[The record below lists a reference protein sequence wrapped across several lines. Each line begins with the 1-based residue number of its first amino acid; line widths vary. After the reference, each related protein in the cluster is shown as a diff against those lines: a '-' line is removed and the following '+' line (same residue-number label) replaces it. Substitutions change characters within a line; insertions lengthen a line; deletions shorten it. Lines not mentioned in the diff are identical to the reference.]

1 MDSAATT
8 FTRKGLVAVRD
19 RSSDVASQAFAEQ
32 LLEHQH
38 EAYSLA
44 LRFLRSR
51 EAAEDVT
58 QDALIRAY
66 QARNRFRGG
75 SLRAW
80 LLRITANAAIDELR
94 RARHRR
100 LRSLDAFGRREE
112 GGQWIEVADPS
123 PPVEALAANSELR
136 VQLEHALG
144 QLSPDLRMVV
154 LLSDVHGMSYVE
166 VATAAGVPLG
176 TVKSRLSR
184 ARARLRD
191 LLRVSG
197 TLPVTA
203 GP

>member
-1 MDSAATT
+1 VDSAATT
-8 FTRKGLVAVRD
+8 FTRKRLVAVRD
-19 RSSDVASQAFAEQ
+19 RSSDVAPQAFAEQ

-94 RARHRR
+94 RARRRR
-100 LRSLDAFGRREE
+100 LRSLDAIGGREDGR
-112 GGQWIEVADPS
+112 QWLEVADPS
-123 PPVEALAANSELR
+123 PSAEALAANSELR

-154 LLSDVHGMSYVE
+154 LLSDVHGMSYAE
-166 VATAAGVPLG
+166 VATGAGVPLG

-191 LLRVSG
+191 LLRASG